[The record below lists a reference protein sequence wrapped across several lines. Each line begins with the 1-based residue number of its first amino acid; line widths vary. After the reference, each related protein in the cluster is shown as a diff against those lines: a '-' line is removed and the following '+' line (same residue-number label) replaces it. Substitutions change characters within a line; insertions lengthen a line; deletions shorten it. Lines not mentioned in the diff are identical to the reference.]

1 MSASLR
7 SLNVPGA
14 GHNAPIPLGARVGP
28 LICSSGISGKDPATG
43 QLPADAATQVH
54 LAFANMDALLAAGG
68 ATLAH
73 VAKLHITVN
82 DNAVRDA
89 INAGATKTGVTIH
102 VVDNGVDTGPKIA
115 QRELE
120 ISPEDSE
127 AELHERIKVI
137 ERELLV
143 ATVKQIAGKQIIL
156 SEIK

>member
-1 MSASLR
+1 MTALSR

-43 QLPADAATQVH
+43 QLPADPTEQVR

-73 VAKLHITVN
+73 VAKLHITVH

-89 INAGATKTGVTIH
+89 INTEWLARFPDPHDRPARHIVQHALQHGMALQIEVTAF
-102 VVDNGVDTGPKIA
+102 VT
-115 QRELE
+115 
-120 ISPEDSE
+120 E
-127 AELHERIKVI
+127 A
-137 ERELLV
+137 
-143 ATVKQIAGKQIIL
+143 
-156 SEIK
+156 

>member
-1 MSASLR
+1 MTALPR

-43 QLPADAATQVH
+43 QLPASSAEQVR

-73 VAKLHITVN
+73 VAKLHITVH

-89 INAGATKTGVTIH
+89 INNEWLARFPDPQDRPARHIVVHALQHGMVLQLEVTAF
-102 VVDNGVDTGPKIA
+102 VTTP
-115 QRELE
+115 
-120 ISPEDSE
+120 
-127 AELHERIKVI
+127 
-137 ERELLV
+137 
-143 ATVKQIAGKQIIL
+143 
-156 SEIK
+156 

>member
-1 MSASLR
+1 MTALSR

-43 QLPADAATQVH
+43 QLPADPAEQVR

-73 VAKLHITVN
+73 VAKLHITVH

-89 INAGATKTGVTIH
+89 INAEWLARFPDPQDRPARHIVQHDLQHGMAVQIEVTAF
-102 VVDNGVDTGPKIA
+102 V
-115 QRELE
+115 
-120 ISPEDSE
+120 SP
-127 AELHERIKVI
+127 A
-137 ERELLV
+137 
-143 ATVKQIAGKQIIL
+143 
-156 SEIK
+156 